1 MAPPSLP
8 SHVDMDVVS
17 KLLQDVNEHVQALG
31 SGDLKAREAAVEACR
46 SLAATLETPSE
57 AVVRMTWVEPSHL
70 AALRMAVDLR
80 LFDHLAA
87 DQGCPKTSDQIAAAC
102 SGEPWLV
109 DRMMKH
115 LAAMNTLR
123 QVDVNSYV
131 PNPFAQAMTKSIFRE
146 SIVLMHDICIPI
158 NLKTA
163 EFFAENGY
171 TSPTNALDTPTQHT
185 FNAKGKTHILD
196 IFAQQGQTHG
206 LASMMATWM
215 LDRPHWSDDDLGF
228 YPVKERL
235 IQGVTG
241 DEESVFLV
249 DLGGSVGHDL
259 EKFLVRHPFDTFP
272 GHLVLQDRAEVIE
285 SIPENSLRAGIR
297 AIAHDFF
304 TPQPVQGARTYFLH
318 SIIHDYPDDRAQLIL
333 KNIARAM
340 KKGHSKLIIWD
351 FVLPDKALASTLTA
365 LDWEMMSF
373 YAASER
379 SEGQWK
385 TLLEDP
391 EIGLK
396 VNGIWSYSQFDQ
408 SVIEAELA

>member
-1 MAPPSLP
+1 
-8 SHVDMDVVS
+8 
-17 KLLQDVNEHVQALG
+17 
-31 SGDLKAREAAVEACR
+31 
-46 SLAATLETPSE
+46 
-57 AVVRMTWVEPSHL
+57 
-70 AALRMAVDLR
+70 
-80 LFDHLAA
+80 
-87 DQGCPKTSDQIAAAC
+87 
-102 SGEPWLV
+102 
-109 DRMMKH
+109 
-115 LAAMNTLR
+115 MNTLR
-123 QVDVNSYV
+123 QVDANSYV

-241 DEESVFLV
+241 DDDSVFLV

-272 GHLVLQDRAEVIE
+272 GYLVLQDRAEVIE
-285 SIPENSLRAGIR
+285 SIPENSLKAGIR

-351 FVLPDKALASTLTA
+351 FVLPDKAVASTLTA

-385 TLLEDP
+385 TLIEDP

>member
-1 MAPPSLP
+1 MAPSSLP
-8 SHVDMDVVS
+8 SHIDMDVIS
-17 KLLQDVNEHVQALG
+17 KLLQDVNEHVRAFS
-31 SGDLKAREAAVEACR
+31 SGDLKTREAAIGSCR
-46 SLAATLETPSE
+46 SLASALETPSE

-87 DQGCPKTSDQIAAAC
+87 GQGCPKSSDQIAAAC
-102 SGEPWLV
+102 SAEPWLV
-109 DRMMKH
+109 GRTMKH
-115 LAAMNTLR
+115 LAAMNSLR
-123 QVDVNSYV
+123 QVDADSYV
-131 PNPFAQAMTKSIFRE
+131 PNPFAQAMTQSIFRE
-146 SIVLMHDICIPI
+146 SVVLMHDICIPI
-158 NLKTA
+158 NMKTA

-171 TSPTNALDTPTQHT
+171 TSPIDPLNTPAQHT

-196 IFAQQGQTHG
+196 IFAQRRQTQG

-228 YPVKERL
+228 YPVKQRL
-235 IQGVTG
+235 IQGATG
-241 DEESVFLV
+241 EDDSVFLV
-249 DLGGSVGHDL
+249 DVGGSTGHDL
-259 EKFLVRHPFDTFP
+259 EKFLVRHPFDSFP
-272 GHLVLQDRAEVIE
+272 GHLVLQDRVEVIE
-285 SIPENSLRAGIR
+285 SIPENGLKSGIR
-297 AIAHDFF
+297 ATAHDFF

-333 KNIARAM
+333 KHIARAM
-340 KKGHSKLIIWD
+340 KKGYSKLILWD
-351 FVLPDKALASTLTA
+351 FVLPEKAVAPTLSA

-396 VNGIWSYSQFDQ
+396 VNGIWNYSQFDQ